1 MAFVG
6 LGDAVFYII
15 IPRSSLLWVHVMKLG
30 RALILSASTLI
41 ALSTGSIP
49 VSGHS
54 LALFALTTCAGTDAK
69 APAAGTAGAPAA
81 KSKSYQTGVA
91 LFGAKRFDEA
101 SRYFTSVVKAEPT
114 NAEAYYYLATCQ
126 AMVGDE
132 PAAKRLY
139 EYVVKYFPDT
149 PAATSSKQ
157 YLDAHASANAAKETA
172 DAATIQKQ
180 VKELASALEGV
191 RKSATTA
198 PASIASLV
206 QVVRARADRPNVS
219 AEAIAAIKGAVDK
232 MPVSVKNFM
241 WSHNV
246 RIYVT
251 PTVEDYSP
259 GVKYQEARGYEG
271 GTYKSCP
278 AFYQNRKIVIAE
290 RTMDEGDES
299 IKDAFPPNNMVNS
312 LYHETG
318 HAMDFC
324 LDGISHSEEFKHA
337 YLLDSAHVDP
347 TTANTLRYYLQK
359 SEDGQEECCAELIG
373 LLLGQTE
380 RHTAEM
386 RATFPLTL
394 KLLRAKLGL

>member
-1 MAFVG
+1 
-6 LGDAVFYII
+6 
-15 IPRSSLLWVHVMKLG
+15 MKLRPVFIVLAATVSISFAGSGSAIG
-30 RALILSASTLI
+30 RALLQNDLALSAG
-41 ALSTGSIP
+41 AN
-49 VSGHS
+49 
-54 LALFALTTCAGTDAK
+54 AK
-69 APAAGTAGAPAA
+69 AAPASASPAA
-81 KSKSYQTGVA
+81 KSQAFQNGVS
-91 LFGAKRFDEA
+91 LFNAKRFDEA
-101 SRYFTSVVKAEPT
+101 SAYFTNVVKSEPT

-149 PAATSSKQ
+149 PAGASSKQ
-157 YLDAHASANAAKETA
+157 YLDAHATLNAKAAEANAAT
-172 DAATIQKQ
+172 TQKQ
-180 VKELASALEGV
+180 MKQLVSTIEGLK
-191 RKSATTA
+191 KSATTA
-198 PASIASLV
+198 PASLNSLV
-206 QVVRARADRPNVS
+206 EVVRARADRPNVS
-219 AEAIAAIKGAVDK
+219 AEAVAAIKGAVDK
-232 MPVSVKNFM
+232 LPPSVKNFL
-241 WSHNV
+241 WTHGV

-278 AFYQNRKIVIAE
+278 AFYHNRKIVIAE

-299 IKDAFPPNNMVNS
+299 IRDAFPPNSMVNS

-324 LDGISHSEEFKHA
+324 LDGISHSDEFKHA
-337 YLLDSAHVDP
+337 YLLDSAHVEP
-347 TTANTLRYYLQK
+347 SVANTLKYYLQK

-380 RHTAEM
+380 RHTTEM

-394 KLLRAKLGL
+394 KLLKAKLGL

>member
-1 MAFVG
+1 
-6 LGDAVFYII
+6 
-15 IPRSSLLWVHVMKLG
+15 MKLRPVFIVLAATVSISFAGSGSAIG
-30 RALILSASTLI
+30 RALLQNDLALSAG
-41 ALSTGSIP
+41 AN
-49 VSGHS
+49 
-54 LALFALTTCAGTDAK
+54 AK
-69 APAAGTAGAPAA
+69 AAPASTSPAA
-81 KSKSYQTGVA
+81 KSQAFQNGVS
-91 LFGAKRFDEA
+91 LFNAKRFDEA
-101 SRYFTSVVKAEPT
+101 SAYFTNVVKSEPT

-149 PAATSSKQ
+149 PAGASSKQ
-157 YLDAHASANAAKETA
+157 YLDAHATLNAKAAEANAAT
-172 DAATIQKQ
+172 TQKQ
-180 VKELASALEGV
+180 MKQLASTIEGLK
-191 RKSATTA
+191 KSATTA
-198 PASIASLV
+198 PASLNSLV
-206 QVVRARADRPNVS
+206 EVVRARADRPNVS
-219 AEAIAAIKGAVDK
+219 AEAVAAIKGAVDK
-232 MPVSVKNFM
+232 LPPSVKNFL
-241 WSHNV
+241 WTHGV

-278 AFYQNRKIVIAE
+278 AFYHNRKIVIAE

-299 IKDAFPPNNMVNS
+299 IRDAFPPNSMVNS

-324 LDGISHSEEFKHA
+324 LDGISHSDEFKHA
-337 YLLDSAHVDP
+337 YLLDSAHVEP
-347 TTANTLRYYLQK
+347 SVANTLKYYLQK

-380 RHTAEM
+380 RHTTEM

-394 KLLRAKLGL
+394 KLLKAKLGL

>member
-1 MAFVG
+1 MNNFLTIKVKLSVALSFAASGVILFG
-6 LGDAVFYII
+6 APGFSAGDADSKGQPPV
-15 IPRSSLLWVHVMKLG
+15 RSK
-30 RALILSASTLI
+30 T
-41 ALSTGSIP
+41 
-49 VSGHS
+49 
-54 LALFALTTCAGTDAK
+54 FQ
-69 APAAGTAGAPAA
+69 TA
-81 KSKSYQTGVA
+81 VA
-91 LFGAKRFDEA
+91 LFNAKRFDEA
-101 SRYFTSVVKAEPT
+101 SQYFTNVVKGEPT
-114 NAEAYYYLATCQ
+114 NSEAYYYLATCQ

-149 PAATSSKQ
+149 PAGASAKK
-157 YLDAHASANAAKETA
+157 YLDAHASSSAANAETL
-172 DAATIQKQ
+172 QKQ
-180 VKELASALEGV
+180 AKQLASAIDGL
-191 RKSATTA
+191 RKGASAA
-198 PASIASLV
+198 PASIGSLV
-206 QVVRARADRPNVS
+206 EVVRARADRPNVS
-219 AEAIAAIKGAVDK
+219 LEAVAAIKGAVDK
-232 MPVSVKNFM
+232 LPVSVKSFL
-241 WSHNV
+241 WTHGV

-278 AFYQNRKIVIAE
+278 AFYYNRKIVIAE

-299 IKDAFPPNNMVNS
+299 IKDAFPPTSMVNS

-347 TTANTLRYYLQK
+347 ATAQSLRYYLQK

-386 RATFPLTL
+386 RAAFPLTL

>member
-1 MAFVG
+1 MP
-6 LGDAVFYII
+6 LKYSQPDA
-15 IPRSSLLWVHVMKLG
+15 LHLK
-30 RALILSASTLI
+30 I
-41 ALSTGSIP
+41 AL
-49 VSGHS
+49 V
-54 LALFALTTCAGTDAK
+54 LASFCVAALVAARPGFSADADTNNK
-69 APAAGTAGAPAA
+69 NPSSVEPAVRSRTFQTA
-81 KSKSYQTGVA
+81 VA
-91 LFGAKRFDEA
+91 LFNAKRYDEA
-101 SRYFTSVVKAEPT
+101 SQYFTNVVRQEPT
-114 NAEAYYYLATCQ
+114 NSEAYYYLATCQ

-132 PAAKRLY
+132 PAARRLY

-149 PAATSSKQ
+149 PAGASSKK
-157 YLDAHASANAAKETA
+157 YLDAHASANGAAAAANSETL
-172 DAATIQKQ
+172 QKQ
-180 VKELASALEGV
+180 MKQLASAIEGL
-191 RKSATTA
+191 KKNATTA
-198 PASIASLV
+198 PASIGSLV
-206 QVVRARADRPNVS
+206 EIVRARADRPNVS
-219 AEAIAAIKGAVDK
+219 PEAVAAIKGAVDK
-232 MPVSVKNFM
+232 MPSSVKNFL
-241 WSHNV
+241 WTHAV

-278 AFYQNRKIVIAE
+278 AFYHNRRIVIAE

-299 IKDAFPPNNMVNS
+299 IKDAFPPTNMVNS

-347 TTANTLRYYLQK
+347 ATAHSLRYYLQK

-394 KLLRAKLGL
+394 KLLRTKLGL

>member
-1 MAFVG
+1 MKKFLTNKVKLRVALSFAACGVFLFCVPG
-6 LGDAVFYII
+6 FSAGDA
-15 IPRSSLLWVHVMKLG
+15 
-30 RALILSASTLI
+30 
-41 ALSTGSIP
+41 
-49 VSGHS
+49 
-54 LALFALTTCAGTDAK
+54 D
-69 APAAGTAGAPAA
+69 
-81 KSKSYQTGVA
+81 SKSQPPIRSKTFQTAVA
-91 LFGAKRFDEA
+91 LFNAKRFDEA
-101 SRYFTSVVKAEPT
+101 SQYFTNVVKQEPT
-114 NAEAYYYLATCQ
+114 NSEAYYYLATCQ

-149 PAATSSKQ
+149 PAGTSSKK
-157 YLDAHASANAAKETA
+157 YLDAHASTAAANAETL
-172 DAATIQKQ
+172 QKQ
-180 VKELASALEGV
+180 AKQLASAIDGL
-191 RKSATTA
+191 RKSVSAA
-198 PASIASLV
+198 PASIGSLV
-206 QVVRARADRPNVS
+206 EVVRARADRPNVS
-219 AEAIAAIKGAVDK
+219 AEAVAAIKGAVDK
-232 MPVSVKNFM
+232 LPVSVKNFL
-241 WSHNV
+241 WTHGV

-278 AFYQNRKIVIAE
+278 AFYYNRRIVIAE

-299 IKDAFPPNNMVNS
+299 IKDAFTPNSMVNS

-347 TTANTLRYYLQK
+347 AAAHSLRYYLQK

-386 RATFPLTL
+386 RAAFPLTL
-394 KLLRAKLGL
+394 KLLKAKLGL

>member
-1 MAFVG
+1 MNLRPWVCAS
-6 LGDAVFYII
+6 VF
-15 IPRSSLLWVHVMKLG
+15 LLYATGFEVS
-30 RALILSASTLI
+30 ALA
-41 ALSTGSIP
+41 
-49 VSGHS
+49 
-54 LALFALTTCAGTDAK
+54 AGADAK
-69 APAAGTAGAPAA
+69 AGPAAAAPAA
-81 KSKSYQTGVA
+81 KSKAFQTAVA
-91 LFGAKRFDEA
+91 LFNAKRYDEA
-101 SRYFTSVVKAEPT
+101 SQYLTSVVKQEPA

-132 PAAKRLY
+132 PAARRLY

-149 PAATSSKQ
+149 PAGANSKK
-157 YLDAHASANAAKETA
+157 YLDAHAGANAA
-172 DAATIQKQ
+172 AAAVNVEALKQ
-180 VKELASALEGV
+180 LASAIDV
-191 RKSATTA
+191 ARKKAAAA
-198 PASIASLV
+198 PASIESLV
-206 QVVRARADRPNVS
+206 EVVRARADRPNVS
-219 AEAIAAIKGAVDK
+219 AEAVAAIKGAVDK
-232 MPVSVKNFM
+232 LPASVKNFL
-241 WSHNV
+241 WTHGV
-246 RIYVT
+246 RIFVT

-278 AFYQNRKIVIAE
+278 AFYYNRKIVIAE

-299 IKDAFPPNNMVNS
+299 IKDAFPPASMVNS

-347 TTANTLRYYLQK
+347 ATAQTLRYYLQK

-386 RATFPLTL
+386 RAAFPLTL
-394 KLLRAKLGL
+394 KLLKTKLGL

>member
-1 MAFVG
+1 
-6 LGDAVFYII
+6 
-15 IPRSSLLWVHVMKLG
+15 MKNSQPEVLK
-30 RALILSASTLI
+30 LKI
-41 ALSTGSIP
+41 AL
-49 VSGHS
+49 V
-54 LALFALTTCAGTDAK
+54 LASFCFAALVAARPGFSADADTNAKNPSSAEPAVRSK
-69 APAAGTAGAPAA
+69 AFQTA
-81 KSKSYQTGVA
+81 VA
-91 LFGAKRFDEA
+91 LFNVKRYDEA
-101 SRYFTSVVKAEPT
+101 SQYFTSVVKQEPT
-114 NAEAYYYLATCQ
+114 NSEAYYYLATCQ

-132 PAAKRLY
+132 PAARRLY

-149 PAATSSKQ
+149 PAGASSKK
-157 YLDAHASANAAKETA
+157 YLDAHATANAA
-172 DAATIQKQ
+172 AAAANSATLQKQ
-180 VKELASALEGV
+180 VKQLASAIEGLK
-191 RKSATTA
+191 KSATTA
-198 PASIASLV
+198 PASIGSLV
-206 QVVRARADRPNVS
+206 EIVRARADRPNVS
-219 AEAIAAIKGAVDK
+219 AEAVAAIKGAVDK
-232 MPVSVKNFM
+232 MPTSVKNFL
-241 WSHNV
+241 WTHAV

-278 AFYQNRKIVIAE
+278 AFYHNRRIVIAE

-299 IKDAFPPNNMVNS
+299 IKDAFPPTNMVNS

-347 TTANTLRYYLQK
+347 ATAHSLRYYLQK